1 MTNPVA
7 VDYSMLD
14 RPEVLQFIF
23 HPRPGWGA
31 ADGRRQALTQLIPVD
46 AAVSVGACFHMTR
59 MDAPTILFFH
69 GNGEIVAD
77 YDDLGPIYNAQ
88 GLNFIPVDYR
98 GYGASSGHPTV
109 SAMMSDCHV
118 IFTFVKNWLSE
129 NGYTGPVLIMGRS
142 LGSAPA
148 LELAA
153 SCPDEIDGLVIES
166 GFAYAKPLLALLGI
180 PVDRLGFD
188 DATGFRQREK
198 IRTVTRPTLIIH
210 AEYDHIIPF
219 SDGQALYEASGAEDK
234 RLLKIP
240 GANHND
246 IFARALTDY
255 MAGIV
260 ALVRKL

>member
-14 RPEVLQFIF
+14 QPEVLPFIF
-23 HPRPGWGA
+23 HPRAEWGA
-31 ADGRRQALTQLIPVD
+31 ADGRRPGLSQLIPID
-46 AAVSVGACFHMTR
+46 ADVSIGACFHMTR
-59 MDAPTILFFH
+59 QAAPTLLFFH

-77 YDDLGPIYNAQ
+77 YDDLGPMYNEQ
-88 GLNFIPVDYR
+88 DLNFIPVDYR

-109 SAMMSDCHV
+109 SAMMSDCYV
-118 IFTFVKNWLSE
+118 IFTFVKRWLSG
-129 NGYTGPVLIMGRS
+129 NGYTGPLVIMGRS

-153 SCPDEIDGLVIES
+153 ACSADINGLIIES
-166 GFAYAKPLLALLGI
+166 GFAYVKPLLARLGV
-180 PVDRLGFD
+180 PVARMGFD
-188 DATGFRQREK
+188 DATGFHQIEK
-198 IRTVTRPTLIIH
+198 IRTVTHPTLIIH

-219 SDGQALYEASGAEDK
+219 SDGQALYDASGAEDK

-246 IFARALTDY
+246 IFARALSDY

-260 ALVRKL
+260 QLVQKL